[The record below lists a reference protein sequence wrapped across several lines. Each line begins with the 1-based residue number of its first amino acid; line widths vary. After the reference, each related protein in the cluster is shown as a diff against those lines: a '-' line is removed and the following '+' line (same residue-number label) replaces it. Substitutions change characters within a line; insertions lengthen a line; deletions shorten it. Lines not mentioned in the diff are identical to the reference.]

1 MNYRLL
7 KRSLNKKKNADN
19 YKNRI
24 PYPTEQKPIEVIDL
38 TNVIGEE
45 QPETFEN
52 RTSILPDEKFVQEKQ
67 KKYIQKKSCKKKWK
81 ERKSEKTVTAKHWK
95 NECNQKAKTI
105 NFCRIVSFLYKIF
118 FLEIRHIFENNMPYV
133 SLPFGLIQKDKQIKL
148 DLPKNYAASQ

>member
-24 PYPTEQKPIEVIDL
+24 PYPTEQKPIEVNDL

-67 KKYIQKKSCKKKWK
+67 KKYIQKKSCKKK
-81 ERKSEKTVTAKHWK
+81 
-95 NECNQKAKTI
+95 
-105 NFCRIVSFLYKIF
+105 
-118 FLEIRHIFENNMPYV
+118 
-133 SLPFGLIQKDKQIKL
+133 
-148 DLPKNYAASQ
+148 